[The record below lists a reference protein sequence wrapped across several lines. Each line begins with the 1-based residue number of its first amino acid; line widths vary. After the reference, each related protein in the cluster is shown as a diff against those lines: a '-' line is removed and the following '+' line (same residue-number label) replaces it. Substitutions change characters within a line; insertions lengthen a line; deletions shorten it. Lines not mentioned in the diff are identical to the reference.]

1 MAFKSVKRVE
11 PFWYTPE
18 DQEDEDSPLQF
29 KLRGLS
35 ASEQSDVLQALG
47 AAGRGS
53 TSTFRD
59 CFRIGCLEIKN
70 AEKPNGKPCTN
81 PVAFLMLQDSF
92 DYVIEA
98 GAVVFDKSFVTEE
111 EKKPHH
117 RSSSFIVA

>member
-18 DQEDEDSPLQF
+18 DQEDLEGEDALQF
-29 KLRGLS
+29 KLRGLT
-35 ASEQSDVLQALG
+35 ASEQSDVLQSLG

-53 TSTFRD
+53 TNTFRD

-70 AEKPNGKPCTN
+70 AEKPNGKPCTSA
-81 PVAFLMLQDSF
+81 VAFLMLQDSF

-98 GAVVFDKSFVTEE
+98 GAVIFDKSFVTEE
-111 EKKPHH
+111 EKKTL
-117 RSSSFIVA
+117 S